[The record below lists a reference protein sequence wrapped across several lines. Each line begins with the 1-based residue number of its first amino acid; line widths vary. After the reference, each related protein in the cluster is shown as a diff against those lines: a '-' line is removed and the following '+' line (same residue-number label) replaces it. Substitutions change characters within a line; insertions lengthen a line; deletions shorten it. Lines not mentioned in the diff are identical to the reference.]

1 MQNKPSMEEMMRMA
15 SSPAGQQLLQM
26 LKQSGGQELDQA
38 MLQASA
44 GDYRAAKTMLQSLM
58 RSPQAQAL
66 FKQMGGSHG
75 TAGR

>member
-26 LKQSGGQELDQA
+26 LKQSGGQELNQA
-38 MLQASA
+38 MQQASA
-44 GDYRAAKTMLQSLM
+44 GDYRAAKTMLESLM
-58 RSPQAQAL
+58 RSPQAQEL
-66 FKQMGGSHG
+66 FRQMGGSHG

>member
-26 LKQSGGQELDQA
+26 LKQSGGQEVNQA
-38 MLQASA
+38 MNQAAA
-44 GDYRAAKTMLQSLM
+44 GDYRAVKAMLGNLM
-58 RSPQAQAL
+58 QNPQAQAL

-75 TAGR
+75 SNGR

>member
-26 LKQSGGQELDQA
+26 LKQSGGQELNQA
-38 MLQASA
+38 MQQASA
-44 GDYRAAKTMLQSLM
+44 GDYQAAKALLESLM
-58 RSPQAQAL
+58 RNPQAQAL
-66 FKQMGGSHG
+66 LKQMGGSHG

>member
-44 GDYRAAKTMLQSLM
+44 GDYRAAKTMLESLM
-58 RSPQAQAL
+58 RNPQAQEL
-66 FKQMGGSHG
+66 FRQMGGSHG